1 MIANHR
7 NRHVVRTLD
16 RRIVPAE
23 HVPQPQPPT
32 EARRVTPFQVLEGA
46 HTFRDARS
54 NPATVKTPPL
64 PLDARAVATLSR
76 RPGVL
81 VVRAI
86 DGAGRDLVLRLEE
99 HAGAETLAELAVLAA
114 VDHEGLARLE
124 SFGPLASGGCF
135 VARPYEEG
143 EPLGEWAKGKSLAEV
158 GAALVAIA
166 EALAHL
172 HARGFVHGDLKPGN
186 VIVRRD
192 GRPVLVDFGLAQRRG
207 ARVGTGGTLV
217 ALAPERIAGAPPEP
231 AADLFAF
238 GVTIVELFAGRP
250 DPATFYA
257 RFPDRPFLEAAQIAS
272 ERLPEAVRD
281 LVERLVA
288 RDPAQRP
295 PSAAVVARSLAARF
309 GLVRASETNALE
321 LAPPIELGR
330 HDAVVRAVATVT
342 RGGALWC
349 TLAAV
354 DDVAPFARHV
364 RLVAALSGRLAQEL
378 GSTGGAGGTNATSD
392 EGDAAELDRF
402 ARESVAAGDA
412 PLVVALT
419 RESAADVRRAE
430 VLVRAAKQRGRP
442 IVVVASA
449 ATADRG
455 IESIEVPSASVE
467 VLADHFR
474 ARLDV
479 DPRGGDSAVQ
489 ELARTVAAHAQ
500 GSNTLAARV
509 LERLDRA
516 GAFLTGGERPRLVP
530 GELPVLHAARLAWP
544 KSDGLVER
552 VLVEIA
558 VGGSASANDIAQ
570 LVAADVRAVAQ
581 VLVDASA
588 AGLVRRTSELEFRS
602 NLEPARLVEE
612 YGAPVCAAAFARR
625 AERTFG
631 ALRLVGRALAGEAD
645 VVGALEAALIAAI
658 DDGAPESALTR
669 LEELDRWRALREPFA
684 PPRRAALLALAWC
697 ALGQVER
704 AEALLVRDEP
714 RDDHTRALFERA
726 RGRCAS
732 ARHRPD
738 DALVHLERA
747 AALDARW
754 RPEAEVARLHQLHEL
769 RRFDD
774 LLEHAARLAAEGVLS
789 GGAWPEQPR
798 TNVRSLA
805 ALARFGRG
813 DADGARAELEALA
826 SEPFDLASTRASV
839 LQNLATVERRA
850 RGPQRAAELLTEAL
864 AVFEGDGRI
873 VAAAQVRTALGGV
886 WRDLGELVRA
896 EAELESAWA
905 VRERLGD
912 RAGAALARGTLGLV
926 RAERGHVRAALV
938 ELEAAARDLSGSA
951 ARRHGPLLAARAEEM
966 RARIDAPSRRDDDA
980 AALDPRELVHLGRA
994 LCLRGERWRG
1004 LELFERAAALATR
1017 LDQPPVAMEARVCE
1031 ALANARVPDLRGP
1044 TGAAREDAL
1053 VARAVLDTPAPGGL
1067 ELVRD
1072 LARRGRD
1079 DRAARLA
1086 LALLHHLP
1094 AGPDT
1099 ERTRAE
1105 LLAIARDALAR
1116 CEAGLT
1122 AREIVVSRR
1131 SLLGLP
1137 DHRPSDLDA
1146 LASAETFDEDDDMEL
1161 VSLLEINHRLVQQ
1174 EDQRA
1179 LLGEIVEQALAV
1191 TGAERGFLVLE
1202 VEGEL
1207 EIDSALDSARGDI
1220 PRPQIE
1226 VSRSIVRASI
1236 ERQESLRVS
1245 NAVEDP
1251 TLGAAPS
1258 VAQLDLRSVMCAPFE
1273 VSRDLRGAI
1282 YVDHRLH
1289 AGAFGA
1295 RAQRLL
1301 ELLADQAALA
1311 IRQVRRIDE
1320 IRRLNDQL
1328 SERVARQAT
1337 DLETARRSLR
1347 AAGLPA
1353 PAGGLVGESS
1363 AIQRVRSTIERV
1375 APSDLSVLVHGPS
1388 GTGKELAARALHEL
1402 SDRRGGPFV
1411 SENCASLPES
1421 LIEAELFGYQKG
1433 AFTGAER
1440 AREGL
1445 FERANGGTL
1454 FLDEIGEMPRE
1465 LQSKLLRAIETR
1477 EVRRLGDDRPRPVDV
1492 RLVCAT
1498 NRELGKEVEAGRFRE
1513 DLYYRIAGISVRMPS
1528 LDERI
1533 EDLPLLVE
1541 HFLALQSKKEGST
1554 RRVSKE
1560 VLAKLARRAWPG
1572 NVRELRNEI
1581 VRLCVLSAGE
1591 LDDPELVSA
1600 PGPSLV
1606 RTVAAGAPPTDELL
1620 SIAELER
1627 RAIFA
1632 TIERLGGD
1640 KRKAAD
1646 VLGISLSK
1654 LYERLKRWRE
1664 EGADVPSGAE

>member
-1 MIANHR
+1 
-7 NRHVVRTLD
+7 
-16 RRIVPAE
+16 
-23 HVPQPQPPT
+23 
-32 EARRVTPFQVLEGA
+32 
-46 HTFRDARS
+46 
-54 NPATVKTPPL
+54 VKTPAL
-64 PLDARAVATLSR
+64 PFDARTVATLSR
-76 RPGVL
+76 RPGVF
-81 VVRAI
+81 VVRAT
-86 DGAGRDLVLRLEE
+86 DSAGRDLVVRLEE
-99 HAGAETLAELAVLAA
+99 HAGSETLAELAVLAA
-114 VDHEGLARLE
+114 VDHDGLARLG
-124 SFGPLASGGCF
+124 SFGPLESGGCF
-135 VARPYEEG
+135 VARPFEDG
-143 EPLGEWAKGKSLAEV
+143 APLGEWAKGKSLHEI
-158 GAALVAIA
+158 GAVLVAIA

-257 RFPDRPFLEAAQIAS
+257 RFPDRPFLEAAGIAND
-272 ERLPEAVRD
+272 RLPEAVRD

-295 PSAAVVARSLAARF
+295 HSAAVVARTLAARF
-309 GLVRASETNALE
+309 GLVRRSDTSALE

-330 HDAVVRAVATVT
+330 EAAAQRAVATVV
-342 RGGALWC
+342 RGGELWC
-349 TLAAV
+349 FVSAEA
-354 DDVAPFARHV
+354 DVVPFARHV
-364 RLVAALSGRLAQEL
+364 RLGAALAGRLAQDL
-378 GSTGGAGGTNATSD
+378 SDASAHGD

-402 ARESVAAGDA
+402 ARTNVANGDA
-412 PLVVALT
+412 PLVVALAGST
-419 RESAADVRRAE
+419 ASDVRRSE
-430 VLVRAAKQRGRP
+430 VLVRAARQRGRAV
-442 IVVVASA
+442 VVVASA
-449 ATADRG
+449 APADRG
-455 IESIEVPSASVE
+455 IETVEVPAASVE
-467 VLADHFR
+467 TLAEHFA
-474 ARLDV
+474 ARIEA
-479 DPRGGDSAVQ
+479 DPRDGAAALL
-489 ELARTVAAHAQ
+489 ELARVVAAHAH
-500 GSNTLAARV
+500 GSNAEAARV
-509 LERLDRA
+509 LERLERA
-516 GAFLTGGERPRLVP
+516 GAFLAGGERPRLVP
-530 GELPVLHAARLAWP
+530 GELPALHADALELP
-544 KSDGLVER
+544 PCDGLVER
-552 VLVEIA
+552 VLVELTVHGPATSDQVARALAANVRA
-558 VGGSASANDIAQ
+558 VAALLVDACDVGLVRRNNELAFRSNIEPAQ
-570 LVAADVRAVAQ
+570 LVAA
-581 VLVDASA
+581 
-588 AGLVRRTSELEFRS
+588 
-602 NLEPARLVEE
+602 
-612 YGAPVCAAAFARR
+612 YGRDECAAAFVRR
-625 AERTFG
+625 AERTRG
-631 ALRLVGRALAGEAD
+631 LERLVGRALAGESAVAAD
-645 VVGALEAALIAAI
+645 LEAAAIAAI

-669 LEELDRWRALREPFA
+669 LDELEAWRTLAEPLDA
-684 PPRRAALLALAWC
+684 DRRAALFALAWC

-704 AEALLVRDEP
+704 AEALLPREESNDVR
-714 RDDHTRALFERA
+714 TLALVERA

-738 DALVHLERA
+738 DALAHLQRA
-747 AALDARW
+747 AGLDARW

-769 RRFDD
+769 RRFDE
-774 LLEHAARLAAEGVLS
+774 LLEHAERLASEGVLAR
-789 GGAWPEQPR
+789 GAWPEQPR
-798 TNVRSLA
+798 TNVQSLA

-813 DADGARAELEALA
+813 DADGARRELEALA
-826 SEPFDLASTRASV
+826 AHAFEQPSTRASV

-864 AVFEGDGRI
+864 AVFEAQGRV

-886 WRDLGELVRA
+886 WRELGELVRA
-896 EAELESAWA
+896 ESELEAA
-905 VRERLGD
+905 CAIRERLGD
-912 RAGAALARGTLGLV
+912 RAGAALTRGTLGLV

-938 ELEAAARDLSGSA
+938 ELEAAARDLAGSA

-966 RARIDAPSRRDDDA
+966 RARIDAPSQRDEDA

-1004 LELFERAAALATR
+1004 LEFFERAATLAKR
-1017 LDQPPVAMEARVCE
+1017 LEQTPVELEARVCE
-1031 ALANARVPDLRGP
+1031 AVANARVPHVRDLV
-1044 TGAAREDAL
+1044 GAALEDAV

-1086 LALLHHLP
+1086 LALVHHL
-1094 AGPDT
+1094 ADGG
-1099 ERTRAE
+1099 ESVRTRAE
-1105 LLAIARDALAR
+1105 LLAIAREALAR

-1122 AREIVVSRR
+1122 AREVVVSRR
-1131 SLLGLP
+1131 ALLGLP

-1202 VEGEL
+1202 LEGEL

-1258 VAQLDLRSVMCAPFE
+1258 VAELDLRSVMCAPFE
-1273 VSRDLRGAI
+1273 VSRELRGAI

-1363 AIQRVRSTIERV
+1363 ALQRVRSTIERV

-1402 SDRRGGPFV
+1402 SDRRSGPFV

-1465 LQSKLLRAIETR
+1465 LQSKLLRALETR

-1498 NRELGKEVEAGRFRE
+1498 NRELGREVEAGRFRE
-1513 DLYYRIAGISVRMPS
+1513 DLYYRIAGIAVRMPS

-1533 EDLPLLVE
+1533 DDLPLLVE
-1541 HFLALQSKKEGST
+1541 HFLALQAKKDGTT

-1581 VRLCVLSAGE
+1581 VRLCVLSAAD

-1606 RTVAAGAPPTDELL
+1606 RTNGAAAPPTDELL

-1664 EGADVPSGAE
+1664 EGADVPG